1 MWRHYFH
8 NHAMLHFMLTLLLL
22 WLVFLCQILRRKP
35 YVNKNPDCPLSFV
48 LLLDILGV
56 AIVLLMDFSNVVCKQ
71 RLLSNVKKMFC
82 FLPFF
87 LPSFI
92 LTPFQYI
99 CYLNN
104 SFPNL
109 FYFAFRLEVA
119 LGVVWIFSTTWNYVS
134 ITTSQWVTRFAF
146 SVASSFY
153 NNLIIFCYP
162 EC

>member
-1 MWRHYFH
+1 M
-8 NHAMLHFMLTLLLL
+8 AG
-22 WLVFLCQILRRKP
+22 VP
-35 YVNKNPDCPLSFV
+35 VPNPEKETICEQESRLPLSFE

-56 AIVLLMDFSNVVCKQ
+56 AIVLLMNFINVVCKQ

-82 FLPFF
+82 F

-119 LGVVWIFSTTWNYVS
+119 LGVVWIFSTT
-134 ITTSQWVTRFAF
+134 
-146 SVASSFY
+146 
-153 NNLIIFCYP
+153 
-162 EC
+162 